1 MAQIKSEL
9 QWLWAQLPNFEG
21 ALMVSYRTI
30 LILQKPIA
38 FDTWWICLSATIV
51 NPYWEKDAFI

>member
-38 FDTWWICLSATIV
+38 FDT
-51 NPYWEKDAFI
+51 